1 MLSSMTPPI
10 VLKNNEPWI
19 IVGTPGGTTIPTS
32 VYQTLVDII
41 DFKMTPQDA
50 VNFPKFHHQWL
61 PDGIFVEK
69 DFDKNVIAQLK
80 AMGYKVTERNS
91 IGRTEV
97 IMVNNK
103 IITAVADHRGDDGVV
118 GY

>member
-1 MLSSMTPPI
+1 MTPTI

-41 DFKMTPQDA
+41 DFEMTPQDA

-61 PDGIFVEK
+61 PDQLYVEK
-69 DFDKNVIAQLK
+69 SFNKEVVEELK
-80 AMGYKVTERNS
+80 QMGYKIITRGA

-97 IMVNNK
+97 IMIMPDK
-103 IITAVADHRGDDGVV
+103 SIQGVADYRGDDAAV